1 MGGLFAIGWTL
12 DDILDLTWDQ
22 VMFCASAVMRHKSE
36 FYGMIMESV
45 GGALGV
51 GIDGLKKGGKKGG
64 KAAGMEQQ
72 ILNAG
77 LPFEKG

>member
-12 DDILDLTWDQ
+12 DDCLDLTWDQ
-22 VMFCASAVMRHKSE
+22 VMFCASSVMRHKAE

-51 GIDGLKKGGKKGG
+51 GIDGLKKGGKRSQ
-64 KAAGMEQQ
+64 KAAGLEEQ
-72 ILNAG
+72 LARAG
-77 LPFEKG
+77 LPVEKG